1 MHRVVTA
8 KPCYGSVDACGA
20 QEMRLRNKRGPG
32 VAPEQGG
39 SVAEELAYRLRQQ
52 QLAAEYGHFA
62 LRTHDTAALLQE
74 ATRICALGLQS
85 ELCKVMEYLPDE
97 RRFIVRAGV
106 GWKAG
111 VVGHARTGADLESP
125 AGYAF
130 QTGAPVISNHL
141 EAETRF
147 RTPAILV
154 EHGVKRAVNVLI
166 RGEASR
172 FGVLEV
178 DSPTEGRFTEA
189 DLAFMQGFANLLGV
203 AIERQQAEESLQA
216 SQAETRASE
225 TLLQGALAHQEVLTR
240 EISHRVKNSLS
251 IVAGLLSM
259 QGRAASDPDLRQA
272 LDDARARVQAIASV
286 HDRLWR
292 TDEIH
297 AVNLAEFMGELCEH
311 LRSSARPDQTLIY
324 DFAPVSVA
332 TDQAVPLGLL
342 ANELVTN
349 AFKYAY
355 PDGEGEV
362 RIAIQQAPEGQL
374 RLTVCDRGVG
384 LPPDFDA
391 ARSKSL
397 GMKLIATLGRQ
408 LGGQP
413 TWECAEP
420 GTRFVLD
427 FDPKPGQRASA

>member
-1 MHRVVTA
+1 VA
-8 KPCYGSVDACGA
+8 GLSDKA
-20 QEMRLRNKRGPG
+20 GPA

-52 QLAAEYGHFA
+52 QLTAEYGHFA

-74 ATRICALGLQS
+74 ATRVCALGLQS
-85 ELCKVMEYLPDE
+85 EFCKAMEYLPDE
-97 RRFIVRAGV
+97 RQFIVRAGV
-106 GWKAG
+106 GWKPG
-111 VVGHARTGADLESP
+111 VVGYARAGADLESP

-130 QTGAPVISNHL
+130 RTGEPVISNHL
-141 EAETRF
+141 EEETRF

-154 EHGVKRAVNVLI
+154 EHGVKRAINVLVQ
-166 RGEASR
+166 GEGTR

-203 AIERQQAEESLQA
+203 AIERQRAEEALHA

-259 QGRAASDPDLRQA
+259 QGRAAADPDLRQA
-272 LDDARARVQAIASV
+272 LDDARARVQTIASV

-297 AVNLAEFMGELCEH
+297 AVSLAEFMGDLCEH
-311 LRSSARPDQTLIY
+311 LRSSARPGQTLTC
-324 DFAPVSVA
+324 DFAAVSVA

-355 PDGEGEV
+355 PAGEGDV
-362 RIAIQQAPEGQL
+362 LLAIHGAETGQL
-374 RLTVCDRGVG
+374 RLTVRDRGIG
-384 LPPDFDA
+384 LPPDLDA
-391 ARSKSL
+391 AKSKSL

-408 LGGQP
+408 LGGHP
-413 TWECAEP
+413 EWRNADP
-420 GTRFVLD
+420 GTVFILD
-427 FDPKPGQRASA
+427 FLPRPGAHEAA

>member
-1 MHRVVTA
+1 MHHNDKA
-8 KPCYGSVDACGA
+8 APA
-20 QEMRLRNKRGPG
+20 
-32 VAPEQGG
+32 VAPEQGA

-52 QLAAEYGHFA
+52 RLAAEYGHFA

-74 ATRICALGLQS
+74 ATRVCALGLHS
-85 ELCKVMEYLPDE
+85 EFCKVMRFLPDE
-97 RRFIVRAGV
+97 GRFLMVAGV
-106 GWKAG
+106 GWKPG
-111 VVGHARTGADLESP
+111 FVGHAHAGADLESP

-130 QTGAPVISNHL
+130 QTGEPVISNHL
-141 EAETRF
+141 EGETRF
-147 RTPAILV
+147 RTPDILV
-154 EHGVKRAVNVLI
+154 EHGVRRAINVLI
-166 RGEASR
+166 RGEDTR
-172 FGVLEV
+172 YGVLEV

-203 AIERQQAEESLQA
+203 AIERQQAEESLRA

-240 EISHRVKNSLS
+240 EINHRVKNSLS

-259 QGRAASDPDLRQA
+259 QGRAAANPDLRQA
-272 LDDARARVQAIASV
+272 LDGARARVQTIASV

-297 AVNLAEFMGELCEH
+297 AVNLAEFMGELCEQ
-311 LRSSARPDQTLIY
+311 LRSSARPGQTLTC
-324 DFAPVSVA
+324 DFAPTTVA
-332 TDQAVPLGLL
+332 TDQAVPLGLM

-355 PDGEGEV
+355 PEGEGDV
-362 RIAIQQAPEGQL
+362 RISVVPRGEGQL
-374 RLTVCDRGVG
+374 RMTVCDRGKG
-384 LPPDFDA
+384 LPPDFDTS
-391 ARSKSL
+391 RSRSL

-413 TWECAEP
+413 AWECADP

-427 FDPKPGQRASA
+427 FRPLHAADREG